1 MAQTVEADLIQQ
13 QHGLAGGKTHGSPDG
28 LVAAAGLEVGY
39 IRGDLLVA
47 FLLQDIEHAAA
58 QVDAGVVPAAKEGAG
73 QIIDGVDDRG
83 GVGQDAFFDA
93 DDLVPGAMARSRASS
108 APARMG

>member
-1 MAQTVEADLIQQ
+1 M
-13 QHGLAGGKTHGSPDG
+13 GLAGGKTHGSPDG
-28 LVAAAGLEVGY
+28 LVAAAGLEVGHV
-39 IRGDLLVA
+39 RGDLLVA

-58 QVDAGVVPAAKEGAG
+58 QVDAGVVPAAKEGDG

-83 GVGQDAFFDA
+83 GVGRMRFLMQMTSS
-93 DDLVPGAMARSRASS
+93 PGAMARSRASS